1 MFDVPGSTGA
11 FCASGVPESC
21 YLLVIS
27 KLSVAI
33 ISSTGSV
40 VNAVPRVLRTETRGA
55 VKLASW
61 PSTSAHGRML
71 SYGIHFDEIT
81 Y

>member
-1 MFDVPGSTGA
+1 MFVDSASGRKYHGGRWYTQGLRFVCRLGLPGEGA
-11 FCASGVPESC
+11 FSAPFRECFGPRLAV
-21 YLLVIS
+21 
-27 KLSVAI
+27 LSP
-33 ISSTGSV
+33 SSH
-40 VNAVPRVLRTETRGA
+40 
-55 VKLASW
+55 